1 VPPQPEAVPEPAAEP
16 ADMIE
21 ALETAVVRMPLDER
35 LAVHGARHVHAV
47 SEFVVVRL
55 RLRSGAYGYGEV
67 SATRN
72 WSGEDADS
80 AVHFIRDVLASSL
93 LGRPV
98 HPVARLTALMD
109 RALSGN
115 PFTKAAVNT
124 AAWDALGRS
133 LGLPVAALLGGP
145 YRTEIPVKISLS
157 GDGERLEDCHAAARD
172 KGFAAFKVKVGKDL
186 TGDLA
191 RVRLARQLVGG
202 ETFLGADANGGWSRV
217 QASRALPCLR
227 DLGLAMIEQPVAAA
241 DVAGLASLRGAG
253 LPVLVDE
260 SVYGPADLVRV
271 LRQEAA
277 DGVSLYVGKSGG
289 LEALVASAVLATH
302 FGLDVVIGSNAE
314 MGIGSAAMVHAAAA
328 CPRLGDTPSD
338 IIGHHFYT
346 EDTLEKPLDID
357 GRRAVL
363 PPGPGLGVELRT
375 DIVRR
380 LR

>member
-1 VPPQPEAVPEPAAEP
+1 MSSALEPAAGTR
-16 ADMIE
+16 DVVE
-21 ALETAVVRMPLDER
+21 ALETATVRMPLDER

-72 WSGEDADS
+72 WSGEDAAG
-80 AVHFIRDVLASSL
+80 AVHFIQNVLGPAIVKE
-93 LGRPV
+93 RV
-98 HPVARLTALMD
+98 HPVARLTARMD

-115 PFTKAAVNT
+115 SFTKAAINT

-145 YRTEIPVKISLS
+145 HRAEIPIKISLS
-157 GDGERLEDCHAAARD
+157 GDHERLEACHARARE
-172 KGFAAFKVKVGKDL
+172 KGFAAFKVKVGKGLPADL
-186 TGDLA
+186 D
-191 RVRLARQLVGG
+191 RVRLARELAGPG
-202 ETFLGADANGGWSRV
+202 TFLGADANGGWSRV
-217 QASRALPCLR
+217 QASRALPVLR
-227 DLGLAMIEQPVAAA
+227 DLGLDMIEQPVAAA
-241 DVAGLASLRGAG
+241 DLRGLAGLRGTG
-253 LPVLVDE
+253 LPVLADE
-260 SVYGPADLVRV
+260 SVYGPGDLVRV
-271 LRQEAA
+271 LREEAA

-289 LEALVASAVLATH
+289 LENLVASAVLAAH
-302 FGLDVVIGSNAE
+302 FGLDVVVGSNAE
-314 MGIGSAAMVHAAAA
+314 MGIGSAAMIHAAAA

-346 EDTLEKPLDID
+346 EDTLATPLDID

-363 PPGPGLGVELRT
+363 PPGTGLGIEPRE
-375 DIVRR
+375 DIMRR